1 MLKINGGTANK
12 KIRILEALKKTAFLP
27 QFMVRRLTFITLAI
41 LALSSAFTGH
51 EAKAQDPSFTQ
62 FYANPL
68 YLNPAL
74 AGTATC
80 PRIVLNHRNQWPA
93 LSGSFVTNSVSYDQY
108 VDAVSGGLGLY
119 VMTDNAGRGTLTQFS
134 INGIYSY
141 QLALSDKVSMVAG
154 FQASYFQ
161 RNLDWGS
168 LTFGDQIDPRRGFIY
183 ETQDTPRGG
192 KVDNVDF
199 SSGFVIFSETFFGGV
214 AVHHLFEPNES
225 LIVQEAPL
233 ERKYTVHAGARLPL
247 GKDIKGTTD
256 TYISPNI
263 LYQQQYDFQ
272 QLNLGVYI
280 QKGPLIG
287 GVWYRFQDSFI
298 ILLGVE
304 TDRFKT
310 GYSYDLTTSQL
321 TTETA
326 GSHEISF
333 AFNFNCKPKKKKFRA
348 IKCPSF

>member
-1 MLKINGGTANK
+1 MTRGETAIK
-12 KIRILEALKKTAFLP
+12 KIRILGASKKNGPLP
-27 QFMVRRLTFITLAI
+27 PFMERKPTLLAI
-41 LALSSAFTGH
+41 LAFLICCVFTTKEGR
-51 EAKAQDPSFTQ
+51 AQDPTFTQ

-80 PRIVLNHRNQWPA
+80 PRVVFNYRNQWPA
-93 LSGSFVTNSVSYDQY
+93 LSGNFITTSASYDQY
-108 VDAVSGGLGLY
+108 VDAVSGGLGFY
-119 VMTDNAGRGTLTQFS
+119 VLSDNAGRGTLTQFS
-134 INGIYSY
+134 VNGIYSY

-154 FQASYFQ
+154 FQATYFQ
-161 RNLDWGS
+161 RSLDWNR
-168 LTFGDQIDPRRGFIY
+168 LKFGDQIDSRRGFIY
-183 ETQDTPRGG
+183 STQDTPRGG
-192 KVDNVDF
+192 KADNVDF
-199 SSGFVIFSETFFGGV
+199 SSGFVIFSETFFGGI

-247 GKDIKGTTD
+247 GKDIKGETD
-256 TYISPNI
+256 TYISPNV
-263 LYQQQYDFQ
+263 LYQRQYDFEQ
-272 QLNLGVYI
+272 INLGLYI

-287 GVWYRFQDSFI
+287 GVWYRFEDSFI

-310 GYSYDLTTSQL
+310 GYSYDLTTSRL

-333 AFNFNCKPKKKKFRA
+333 AFNFNCRPKKKRFRA
-348 IKCPSF
+348 IKCPAF